1 MSVRTQTLAL
11 IALLALAA
19 ACYWPGLRGPW
30 LFDDYPNILENAAIR
45 LDGLNGLALQKAAFV
60 EHGAGPLGRPVAY
73 ASFALNH
80 YFADGTASAFPFKLT
95 NLAIHLLNVLLV
107 WALAGLIGRRLWSA
121 PQAAVFALAAA
132 ALFALHPIM
141 LSSVLYVVQRMSSL
155 AATFSLAALICWL
168 RARARW
174 PTGGAPATRCR
185 VGKAQR
191 AHADTTPG
199 SADDASTPGQN
210 RVGTA
215 WRPLPTLLTTGDA
228 GDTANTT
235 NVGRVSPAG
244 VTRHTTAGNAQTS
257 GYAALTRPTHS
268 DDANLPTAAVAGMA
282 RSYNGNMTGRLAVLG
297 WLLAGGVFFA
307 LGLFTKENAVLA
319 LPLALLLDA
328 ALFPAAWPWRGWDRL
343 TPVGRRWLLLLA
355 LVLATVAA
363 WLAARHFAG
372 GYGAREFTLPERL
385 LTEARVMGFYLGLIL
400 LPRISAFGLHHDDI
414 ALSTG
419 MLTPWTTLPAVLGL
433 ALLAGFGLWALRR
446 RPLLGIGILWF
457 LIGHSL
463 EGSFIP
469 LEIAHEHRNYL
480 PALGPFFLLAGG
492 FCHLWVRL
500 PRRQTALLAGV
511 VVAVLAGTTAL
522 RASQWQDDFHFSSYE
537 VAHHPNS
544 ARARNDLAS
553 DLARLGDF
561 AGARREAEAAVRLA
575 PDEVGNRINLA
586 NIVLA
591 QGDTLAVDAQERI
604 ETLLTSRPLT
614 AFGTL
619 TLKRY
624 AECIETNCKHLAPHL
639 ARWLAV
645 YLASEQPKFDQSYAW
660 YLNGLSLRAAGDAA
674 GALNAFEKSFALDGG
689 FLHPLFEQANIFMA
703 LGQWDNAAFNL
714 ERLRAANQTAPVRQ
728 DKAIAEL
735 EAAIAKGRG
744 GKEAATR
751 RAGKAQRAHAD
762 TAPGSA
768 ADASTP
774 DQNRVGT
781 AWRPLP
787 TLLAATNHTPDTAQP
802 PAANVGRVS
811 PTGVTRHA
819 STGEG

>member
-1 MSVRTQTLAL
+1 MRTQTLAL

-19 ACYWPGLRGPW
+19 ACFWPGLRGPW
-30 LFDDYPNILENAAIR
+30 LFDDFFNILDNAALR
-45 LDGLNGLALQKAAFV
+45 LDRPDSASLLRAAFAV
-60 EHGAGPLGRPVAY
+60 ESGPLRRPVAY
-73 ASFALNH
+73 LTLALNH
-80 YFADGTASAFPFKLT
+80 YFADGTASTFPFKLT

-107 WALAGLIGRRLWSA
+107 WALAGLIGRRLWPA

-155 AATFSLAALICWL
+155 AATFSLAALICFI
-168 RARARW
+168 RAR
-174 PTGGAPATRCR
+174 T
-185 VGKAQR
+185 
-191 AHADTTPG
+191 
-199 SADDASTPGQN
+199 STEN
-210 RVGTA
+210 A
-215 WRPLPTLLTTGDA
+215 E
-228 GDTANTT
+228 

-244 VTRHTTAGNAQTS
+244 VTRHATAGNGQMS
-257 GYAALTRPTHS
+257 GYAALTRPTDHTQGTAQPPVGAGHARDRDAAPGH
-268 DDANLPTAAVAGMA
+268 DDAHLPTAAVAAMG
-282 RSYNGNMTGRLAVLG
+282 RSYNGNATGRLATLG
-297 WLLAGGVFFA
+297 WLLAGGVFFV
-307 LGLFTKENAVLA
+307 LGLFTKENAVLT
-319 LPLALLLDA
+319 LPLVLLLDA
-328 ALFPAAWPWRGWDRL
+328 ALFPAAWPWRGWARL
-343 TPVGRRWLLLLA
+343 APVTQRWLLLLA
-355 LVLATVAA
+355 LVLAAVAT

-372 GYGAREFTLPERL
+372 SYGAREFTLPERL

-419 MLTPWTTLPAVLGL
+419 ILTPWTTLPAVLGL

-463 EGSFIP
+463 EGSVVP

-480 PALGPFFLLAGG
+480 PALGPFLLLAGG
-492 FCHLWVRL
+492 FCHVWARL

-537 VAHHPNS
+537 VAHHPDS

-561 AGARREAEAAVRLA
+561 AGAQREAEAAVRLA
-575 PDEVGNRINLA
+575 PDELGNRINLA

-591 QGDTLAVDAQERI
+591 QGGTLTADAQERI
-604 ETLLTSRPLT
+604 EALLTSRPLT

-639 ARWLAV
+639 ARWLAM
-645 YLASEQPKFDQSYAW
+645 YLASEQPKFDPSYAW
-660 YLNGLSLRAAGDAA
+660 HLNGLSLRAAGDAA

-689 FLHPLFEQANIFMA
+689 FLHPLFEQAKLFMA

-714 ERLRAANQTAPVRQ
+714 ERIRAANQTAPVRQ

-735 EAAIAKGRG
+735 EAAITQGR
-744 GKEAATR
+744 T
-751 RAGKAQRAHAD
+751 GKAA
-762 TAPGSA
+762 
-768 ADASTP
+768 
-774 DQNRVGT
+774 VGT
-781 AWRPLP
+781 R
-787 TLLAATNHTPDTAQP
+787 
-802 PAANVGRVS
+802 
-811 PTGVTRHA
+811 
-819 STGEG
+819 